1 MDMQY
6 ILRYRET
13 TREGGLSY
21 RTVAK
26 SLDRE
31 YLEKLVSQYRLKIV
45 NYTNSAHIED
55 GYEIVN
61 EPLAS
66 EWIDY
71 DYIVTHSDSKHMVH
85 DT

>member
-21 RTVAK
+21 RIVAK
-26 SLDRE
+26 SLDRGC
-31 YLEKLVSQYRLKIV
+31 LEKLVSQYRLKLV
-45 NYTNSAHIED
+45 NYTNSVHIED

-61 EPLAS
+61 EPLS
-66 EWIDY
+66 DWIDY
-71 DYIVTHSDSKHMVH
+71 DYIVTQTWKPIIVRDL
-85 DT
+85 

>member
-26 SLDRE
+26 SLDRGC
-31 YLEKLVSQYRLKIV
+31 LEKLVSQYRLKLV
-45 NYTNSAHIED
+45 NYTNSVHIED

-61 EPLAS
+61 EPLS
-66 EWIDY
+66 DWIDY
-71 DYIVTHSDSKHMVH
+71 DYIVTHSDSKHMVYNA
-85 DT
+85 